1 MLTGKAHA
9 TAGFEAGEGQ
19 AVGIQGGRA
28 DSQETRM
35 DRVGCGSL
43 RWARRR
49 GFVRNDC
56 SGFSRRQSCELQVG
70 RLKAVGKFL
79 QFGFKLG
86 DLAAFEHADLA
97 AWEVAGLGEAPCE

>member
-1 MLTGKAHA
+1 
-9 TAGFEAGEGQ
+9 
-19 AVGIQGGRA
+19 
-28 DSQETRM
+28 
-35 DRVGCGSL
+35 
-43 RWARRR
+43 
-49 GFVRNDC
+49 
-56 SGFSRRQSCELQVG
+56 LQVG